1 MGSEM
6 CIRDSSSNVTK
17 DCLCR
22 RVRPL
27 LRSAHPSNSKNVSSA
42 LQNHLGSYAFS
53 SPSLAPRYRPFVDA
67 HCRINRCPPENQAI
81 ALLLFQD
88 LLKNRLTTGTSA
100 LYLCPPKNAS
110 CGSHDPCHQ
119 RKHPLHN
126 AHDAHQIEI
135 RLHILDLWRSPR
147 HKALSCFARVSSLR
161 LENRPTS
168 IARSSVKPCCFT
180 LQHKLS
186 F

>member
-1 MGSEM
+1 MPT
-6 CIRDSSSNVTK
+6 R
-17 DCLCR
+17 
-22 RVRPL
+22 
-27 LRSAHPSNSKNVSSA
+27 
-42 LQNHLGSYAFS
+42 
-53 SPSLAPRYRPFVDA
+53 
-67 HCRINRCPPENQAI
+67 NQAI

-110 CGSHDPCHQ
+110 CGSHNPCHQ

-147 HKALSCFARVSSLR
+147 HKALSCFARVSSACGWKI
-161 LENRPTS
+161 NTTS
-168 IARSSVKPCCFT
+168 IAESSVKPCCFT